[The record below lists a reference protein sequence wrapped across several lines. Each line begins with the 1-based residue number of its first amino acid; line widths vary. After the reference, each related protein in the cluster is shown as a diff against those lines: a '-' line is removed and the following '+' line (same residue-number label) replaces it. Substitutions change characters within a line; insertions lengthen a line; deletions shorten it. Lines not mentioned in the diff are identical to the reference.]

1 MTGLSGC
8 HLEDQV
14 NPKRCGHLDGK
25 AVVETVEM
33 VKRLRAAVSGRR
45 DENFRHLRPHRRACD

>member
-1 MTGLSGC
+1 MEDAGLAGL

-25 AVVETVEM
+25 SVTS
-33 VKRLRAAVSGRR
+33 RTGWSAASGPPSTPAATRTSS
-45 DENFRHLRPHRRACD
+45 